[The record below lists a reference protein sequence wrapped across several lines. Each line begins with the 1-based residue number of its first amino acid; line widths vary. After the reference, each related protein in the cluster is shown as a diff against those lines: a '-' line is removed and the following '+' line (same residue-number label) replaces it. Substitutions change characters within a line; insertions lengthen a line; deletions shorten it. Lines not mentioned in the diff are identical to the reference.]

1 MQTKNNIVL
10 QTTDIVECETP
21 MQIETLPLTEEA
33 SFSDWQQEIPKKYFD
48 LSAEEISSRIKEY
61 KSKMSNDLIILGH
74 HYQRED
80 IIQFA
85 DRIGDSYALSVYASE
100 NKKTPYIIF
109 CGVHFMAEAADI
121 LTNDEQ
127 TVILPNLE
135 AGCSMADM
143 ANRPDVSSAWKELKD
158 KFPNTKIIPI
168 TYINSPATLKAFC
181 GANDGI
187 VCTSSNADKVIQW
200 AFQRGE
206 KVFFFPD
213 QHLGRNT
220 SHKLG
225 IKDSEISL
233 WDWRAYN
240 TSLGGN
246 SEQDIRNSK
255 VILWDGFC
263 SVHQRFTTDQINEA
277 RQQYPNIQIVVHPEC
292 NADVVQNADAVGSTA
307 FIADYT
313 NNAKPGSVIGIG
325 TEVNLVSRLAKEN
338 PDKTIFCLDSVICPC
353 STMYRVHPAYLLWV
367 IESLSKDQVVNQISV
382 STQDKANAKIA
393 LERMLEVS

>member
-1 MQTKNNIVL
+1 MQAKNNIVL

-61 KSKMSNDLIILGH
+61 KSKMSNDLIILDH

-158 KFPNTKIIPI
+158 KFPNIKEPKKDDICYATTNRQAAVKKISKECDMFFVIGSRNSSNSKRLVEVA
-168 TYINSPATLKAFC
+168 INSGCKNSRLMHSDEKIPFDEILNCKTIGVSS
-181 GANDGI
+181 GASAPEILVEKFINDI
-187 VCTSSNADKVIQW
+187 K
-200 AFQRGE
+200 E
-206 KVFFFPD
+206 KV
-213 QHLGRNT
+213 N
-220 SHKLG
+220 
-225 IKDSEISL
+225 IK
-233 WDWRAYN
+233 
-240 TSLGGN
+240 
-246 SEQDIRNSK
+246 
-255 VILWDGFC
+255 
-263 SVHQRFTTDQINEA
+263 INEVEM
-277 RQQYPNIQIVVHPEC
+277 I
-292 NADVVQNADAVGSTA
+292 
-307 FIADYT
+307 
-313 NNAKPGSVIGIG
+313 
-325 TEVNLVSRLAKEN
+325 KEN
-338 PDKTIFCLDSVICPC
+338 VYFKIPGK
-353 STMYRVHPAYLLWV
+353 
-367 IESLSKDQVVNQISV
+367 LSIS
-382 STQDKANAKIA
+382 K
-393 LERMLEVS
+393 

>member
-1 MQTKNNIVL
+1 MKNNIVL

-21 MQIETLPLTEEA
+21 MQIETLPLTEEK
-33 SFSDWQQEIPKKYFD
+33 SFSDWQQEIPKKYFN
-48 LSAEEISSRIKEY
+48 LSAEEINNRIQFY
-61 KSKMSNDLIILGH
+61 KDKMGDRLIILGH

-85 DRIGDSYALSVYASE
+85 DKIGDSYALSVYASQ
-100 NKKTPYIIF
+100 NKKTPFIVF

-121 LTNDEQ
+121 LTDDKQ
-127 TVILPNLE
+127 KIILPNLE

-158 KFPNTKIIPI
+158 NFPNTKIIPI

-187 VCTSSNADKVIQW
+187 VCTSSNADKVIEW
-200 AFQRGE
+200 AFKKGE

-233 WDWRAYN
+233 WDWRSRN
-240 TSLGGN
+240 KILGGN
-246 SEQDIRNSK
+246 SKRKIEDSK

-263 SVHQRFTTDQINEA
+263 SVHQRFTVNQINEA
-277 RQQYPNIQIVVHPEC
+277 RQQYSDIDIVVHPEC
-292 NADVVQNADAVGSTA
+292 SADVVKAADAVGSTA

-313 NNAKPGSVIGIG
+313 NNSKPGSVIGIG
-325 TEVNLVSRLAKEN
+325 TEVNLVSRLSKEN

-367 IESLSKDQVVNQISV
+367 LEALCEEQIINQISV
-382 STQDKANAKIA
+382 GNDDKANARIA